1 MDIFTFKAV
10 KYSYIFRFQTV
21 SVDFDEAIL
30 LESDEIGVAQS
41 LNLRNDCL
49 KVVKMRVNTD
59 ESEIQEVNPPKTV
72 APPRTASNTE

>member
-10 KYSYIFRFQTV
+10 KDSNIFRFQTV

-41 LNLRNDCL
+41 LNLWNDCL
-49 KVVKMRVNTD
+49 KVVKMKVNTPC
-59 ESEIQEVNPPKTV
+59 EI
-72 APPRTASNTE
+72 